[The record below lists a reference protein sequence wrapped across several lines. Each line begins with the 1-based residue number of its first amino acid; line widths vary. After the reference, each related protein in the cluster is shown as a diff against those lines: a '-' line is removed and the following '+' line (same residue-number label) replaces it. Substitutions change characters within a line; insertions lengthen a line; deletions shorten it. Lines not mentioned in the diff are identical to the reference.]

1 MSTTDAPT
9 DPLVTPDSPA
19 EASPSL
25 SLPAALRDRLRLLSL
40 LGMVVLW
47 TVPDWVQVDVDG
59 IARWENGAVRTG
71 VTAALALIAL
81 WGLSATSLA
90 SRTARGLRAG
100 TALTDTAIA
109 ATTALL
115 LLGEHAWIPGTDLR
129 EAWVPIFL
137 PLALLGALDAIV
149 HATRP
154 DAGSHVTF
162 IRGGAALFAAVAL
175 AVDASWIPACIALW
189 LSVSALVFVKRPN
202 ALATRRA
209 LELLALVAAALAGL
223 APWIQRD
230 LVGVNPTIGAALT
243 WPIYVWCL
251 LAALVVTTA
260 LDGVLRPEAEGA
272 PAPRR

>member
-1 MSTTDAPT
+1 MNTATTATELPTAP
-9 DPLVTPDSPA
+9 
-19 EASPSL
+19 ASARV
-25 SLPAALRDRLRLLSL
+25 SLPASIRDRLRLISL

-59 IARWENGAVRTG
+59 IARWENGAIRTG

-90 SRTARGLRAG
+90 SRTMRGLRVG
-100 TALTDTAIA
+100 TALTDAAIA
-109 ATTALL
+109 TTTALL
-115 LLGEHAWIPGTDLR
+115 LIGGHAWIPGTDLR
-129 EAWVPIFL
+129 EAWVPVFL
-137 PLALLGALDAIV
+137 PLALLGGLDASV
-149 HATRP
+149 HAMRP

-175 AVDASWIPACIALW
+175 AVEASWIPAGIALW
-189 LSVSALVFVKRPN
+189 LAISALIFVKRPS
-202 ALATRRA
+202 AVATRRA
-209 LELLALVAAALAGL
+209 LELLALTAAVLAGL

-260 LDGVLRPEAEGA
+260 LDGVMRPEAEGA
-272 PAPRR
+272 PAPRP